1 MKKGRKSL
9 LSLVLVFPFLTAF
22 SYTAALEEIV
32 PSKAYYGDVEITSEY
47 LGFSDNCQQHKVTIK
62 NTGSKYALLP
72 DYVHGMQNGH
82 SIYAS
87 PQWELFYDEVI
98 PAGET
103 KSYVYL
109 TQTEDSFDIETLTWD
124 FYTYDLLAEE
134 VTVSDCFFE
143 ASGNNYCLLK
153 GSISGIGE
161 YVYNA
166 IIDVTYDE
174 VHYAFDRK
182 IMKSGESE
190 ETSRSIAS
198 FSAAKEFDSTKL
210 TLNSVTVYRSSEP
223 DHDPDNGF
231 WWFGLFIVV
240 ADLLPYIIVGI
251 GGVISAIVLIIGIIV
266 YLHERKKRKNTQER
280 DSLRNP

>member
-22 SYTAALEEIV
+22 SHTAALEEIV

-47 LGFSDNCQQHKVTIK
+47 LGFSDNYQQHKVTIK

-72 DYVHGMQNGH
+72 RSVYGMQNGH
-82 SIYAS
+82 SIFAS

-109 TQTEDSFDIETLTWD
+109 TQTEDSFDIETLRWD
-124 FYTYDLLAEE
+124 FYTYDLIAEE

-143 ASGNNYCLLK
+143 ASGNDYCLLK

-174 VHYAFDRK
+174 VHYAFDGR

-198 FSAAKEFDSTKL
+198 LTATKEFDSAKL

-223 DHDPDNGF
+223 DHDRSDNGF
-231 WWFGLFIVV
+231 YFWLVLFFVV
-240 ADLLPYIIVGI
+240 ADLLPYILVGI
-251 GGVISAIVLIIGIIV
+251 GGIIGAIVLIIGISV
-266 YLHERKKRKNTQER
+266 YLREREKRKNT
-280 DSLRNP
+280 